1 MHRLTQRQAAFF
13 YSDNHLFKG
22 VQIAVQHT
30 ASSRTRV
37 NLGLTQR
44 ISTESTGCISY
55 LKYGWPTLPRTRKM
69 KCRIFAAD
77 QIKELR

>member
-1 MHRLTQRQAAFF
+1 MHRLTQRRAAFF
-13 YSDNHLFKG
+13 YSDNHLFQV

-55 LKYGWPTLPRTRKM
+55 LKYGWPTLPRTREM
-69 KCRIFAAD
+69 SCSIFVAD